1 MEWFRHRFSWA
12 GTMVA
17 ADKVDIF
24 RLWPRPVKSFLLTL
38 QFNAVHLATENGEK
52 TYTKLA
58 DPLRGVVRRKEI
70 HLNRSYGQE
79 VRGAEKAT

>member
-1 MEWFRHRFSWA
+1 MAKVEWFRHQFSWA
-12 GTMVA
+12 GTRVA

-24 RLWPRPVKSFLLTL
+24 RLWPRPVKSFLVTL

-58 DPLRGVVRRKEI
+58 DPFQGMVRRKEI
-70 HLNRSYGQE
+70 NLNLSNGQE
-79 VRGAEKAT
+79 VRS